1 MFRSWVC
8 LNWWVDGMRDVLFN
22 LTVLEFKYS
31 ILRVGLQL
39 ILRVV
44 GVDLGF
50 GGGFGYDLW
59 VLTEFLRG

>member
-1 MFRSWVC
+1 MFRGWVC

-50 GGGFGYDLW
+50 RGGFGYDL
-59 VLTEFLRG
+59 